1 MTKQSDAKVV
11 AALVAMGFNE
21 REGRWAQD
29 ACLVLFES
37 ERETIVASAVTALAQ
52 LDELEV
58 DAVLPALHRV
68 TRRFPSLQRTM
79 ADTLAEMAHGA

>member
-68 TRRFPSLQRTM
+68 TRRFPSLQRTV

>member
-1 MTKQSDAKVV
+1 MSYRPRL
-11 AALVAMGFNE
+11 ALIAT
-21 REGRWAQD
+21 A
-29 ACLVLFES
+29 
-37 ERETIVASAVTALAQ
+37 AVTVLAQ

-68 TRRFPSLQRTM
+68 TRRFPSLQRTV

>member
-58 DAVLPALHRV
+58 DALLPALHRV
-68 TRRFPSLQRTM
+68 ARRFPSLQRTV

>member
-68 TRRFPSLQRTM
+68 TRRFPSLQRTV
-79 ADTLAEMAHGA
+79 ADTLAEMAHRT

>member
-1 MTKQSDAKVV
+1 MTNKTDAQVV
-11 AALVAMGFNE
+11 AALIAMGFNE
-21 REGRWAQD
+21 RDRRWAQN

-68 TRRFPSLQRTM
+68 TRRFPSLQRTV
-79 ADTLAEMAHGA
+79 ADTLAEMSHAA